1 MVATKYIYKYQVI
14 ADRPDFSIN
23 KKYVSIKKI
32 IEDLKD
38 SPLEIKSRTSIYG
51 IMYNK
56 GYNYKFHDI
65 KIIKIH
71 EKIKTKLVRVILEE
85 D

>member
-14 ADRPDFSIN
+14 SDRPDFKLN

-38 SPLEIKSRTSIYG
+38 SPLELKSRTSIYG
-51 IMYNK
+51 IMYDK
-56 GYNYKFHDI
+56 GYNYKFHDV
-65 KIIKIH
+65 KIYKIH

-85 D
+85 N